1 VDDDIFTVA
10 SPEAPTD
17 MSFLDEDYL
26 LETAAARDLYDR
38 IAEKPIVDPHTHAD
52 IEEIVENDGW
62 SDVWQVEGAT
72 DHYVWSTM
80 RKRGVD
86 EELITGDASNREKWT
101 ALAEVVPELAGNPVY
116 EWLHL
121 DLQRRFGIDDP
132 VSAETADAIW
142 EETRTQ
148 LASEAMR
155 PQALL
160 DEMNVEVVGT
170 TDDPVD
176 GLAYH
181 ERARE
186 EVPGVDLRPTWR
198 GDRAVNVHL
207 ADFSAF
213 VEALD
218 DRVERDA
225 TTFAGF
231 LDGLATTHD
240 YFAERGCVAC
250 DIGVREP
257 VSRPVGEERARRV
270 FEKRLAGDRL
280 TDREVGD
287 FQAYL
292 LEYVTELNVEKGW
305 VTQLHMGPVR
315 NYREKLYEELGP
327 ASGGT
332 VTTGDVDYAE
342 GLRHFVNRF
351 DGEGEIVLYCVDPTH
366 YPTLVTISRAF
377 PNVSI
382 GPAWWY
388 NDSPFGMDHQ
398 LAYAGSVDL
407 LANHAGMVSDSRKLL
422 SFDSRFEMF
431 RRSLANVVGR
441 QVDRGQVPAA
451 VAGDLVEHVA
461 YDRPKELYGV

>member
-1 VDDDIFTVA
+1 
-10 SPEAPTD
+10 

-26 LETAAARDLYDR
+26 LETTAARDLYDR
-38 IAEKPIVDPHTHAD
+38 IADEPVVDPHTHAD
-52 IEEIVENDGW
+52 IEEVVEDEGW
-62 SDVWQVEGAT
+62 SDIWQVEGAT
-72 DHYVWSTM
+72 DHYVWSMM

-86 EELITGDASNREKWT
+86 EELITGDATNREKWR
-101 ALAEVVPELAGNPVY
+101 ALAEVVPEMAGNPVY

-132 VSAETADAIW
+132 VSAETADDIW
-142 EETRTQ
+142 ARTREQ
-148 LASEAMR
+148 LASEDMR

-160 DEMNVEVVGT
+160 AEMNVEFVGT

-176 GLAYH
+176 DLSFH
-181 ERARE
+181 ERAHQ
-186 EVPGVDLRPTWR
+186 EVPGVDIRPTWR

-207 ADFSAF
+207 AEFTDF
-213 VEALD
+213 VGALD
-218 DRVERDA
+218 DSVDPDA
-225 TTFAGF
+225 RTFPGF
-231 LDGLATTHD
+231 LDGLASTHD
-240 YFAERGCVAC
+240 YFDQRGCVAC

-257 VSRPVGEERARRV
+257 VSRAVSDERARRV
-270 FEKRLAGDRL
+270 FEKRLAGERI
-280 TDREVGD
+280 TDREVED

-292 LEYVTELNVEKGW
+292 LEFVTELNVAKGW

-315 NYREKLYEELGP
+315 NYREHLYEELGP

-332 VTTGDVDYAE
+332 VTTGDVAYAE
-342 GLRHFVNRF
+342 GLRHFLNRF

-366 YPTLVTISRAF
+366 YPTLVTMSRAF
-377 PNVSI
+377 PNVSL

-398 LAYAGSVDL
+398 LEYAGSVDL

-431 RRSLANVVGR
+431 RRSLANAVGR
-441 QVDRGQVPAA
+441 QVDRGQVPHD